1 MGWAVS
7 VMVCGSRGEL
17 PVPLGRTRVP
27 DGLTAS
33 IMYTVI
39 PRMKHLPCLAA
50 ALACLSAAALAQ
62 APPNRDIYMYQGA
75 DRDKR
80 LVEGARKE
88 GQVLFYST
96 MTVADGKA
104 LATAFEQ
111 KYGVRVNHWRG
122 SAEKIVSRAIAEAR
136 ARRHEA
142 DLFETSSHRVEAL
155 YRERLLEDFHTPV
168 LRDIVAEAFPRGHGQ
183 YVADRFAFFVMGY
196 NTNLVKGEELPATY
210 GDLLHPR
217 WTGRITIEGTDVLWF
232 AAVAKAMGEEKG
244 IAYFRKLAAM
254 KPEIRHGHIHTAQ
267 LVASGEVPFFL
278 TAYNNNIE
286 TLKSKGAPVDWKPL
300 QPAFGQA
307 AAIGVSRYAP
317 HPHAA
322 LLFTEFV
329 LSKEGQEILKS
340 GNRVP
345 TSRLVDSPLNKF
357 KYEIIDPMLAL
368 DEGDKWDKLFSALFL
383 GGKIVQES
391 E

>member
-1 MGWAVS
+1 
-7 VMVCGSRGEL
+7 
-17 PVPLGRTRVP
+17 
-27 DGLTAS
+27 
-33 IMYTVI
+33 
-39 PRMKHLPCLAA
+39 MKRPSCLAA
-50 ALACLSAAALAQ
+50 AFACLAAAAFAQ
-62 APPNRDIYMYQGA
+62 APSSRDIYMYQGA
-75 DRDKR
+75 DREAR
-80 LVEGARKE
+80 LVAGAKRE
-88 GQVLFYST
+88 RQLVLYST

-111 KYGVRVNHWRG
+111 KYGVGVSHWRG
-122 SAEKIVSRAIAEAR
+122 SAEKIVSRALAEAR

-142 DLFETSSHRVEAL
+142 DVFETSSHRIEAL
-155 YRERLLEDFHTPV
+155 YRERLLEDFHTPA
-168 LRDIVAEAFPRGHGQ
+168 LRDIVPEAFPRGHRQ
-183 YVADRFAFFVMGY
+183 YVADRFAFFVMGW
-196 NTNLVKGEELPATY
+196 NTNLVKSEELPASY
-210 GDLLHPR
+210 EDLLHPR

-286 TLKSKGAPVDWKPL
+286 TLKSKGAPVEWKPL

-307 AAIGVSRYAP
+307 AAIGLSRYAP

-322 LLFTEFV
+322 LLFAEFV

-357 KYEIIDPMLAL
+357 KYEIVDPVLAL
-368 DEGDKWDKLFSALFL
+368 DESEKWDGLFSNIFL
-383 GGKIVQES
+383 GGRAVKEGD
-391 E
+391 

>member
-1 MGWAVS
+1 MATPWTPR
-7 VMVCGSRGEL
+7 SRA
-17 PVPLGRTRVP
+17 PLN
-27 DGLTAS
+27 
-33 IMYTVI
+33 
-39 PRMKHLPCLAA
+39 PRLSRFRARRIALAA
-50 ALACLSAAALAQ
+50 LVGFAAAAFAQ
-62 APPNRDIYMYQGA
+62 TRAGPASPHREIYLYQGA
-75 DRDKR
+75 DREAR
-80 LVEGARKE
+80 LGAGARKE
-88 GQVLFYST
+88 RQVLFYST

-111 KYGVRVNHWRG
+111 KHGVRVNHWRG
-122 SAEKIVSRAIAEAR
+122 SAEKIVSRALAEAR

-142 DLFETSSHRVEAL
+142 DVFETSSHRIEAL

-168 LRDIVAEAFPRGHGQ
+168 LRDIVAEAFPRGHRQ
-183 YVADRFAFFVMGY
+183 YVADRFAFFVMGW
-196 NTNLVKGEELPATY
+196 NTNLVKREELPATY
-210 GDLLHPR
+210 EDLLHPR

-244 IAYFRKLAAM
+244 IAYFRKLAALN
-254 KPEIRHGHIHTAQ
+254 PEIRHGHIHTAQ
-267 LVASGEVPFFL
+267 LVASGEVPFYL

-286 TLKSKGAPVDWKPL
+286 TLKSKGAPVEWKPL

-307 AAIGVSRYAP
+307 AAVGVSRYAP

-368 DEGDKWDKLFSALFL
+368 DEGDKWDKRCSNLFL
-383 GGKIVQES
+383 GGRAVKEGD
-391 E
+391 

>member
-1 MGWAVS
+1 MATPPARFRPPMNPRS
-7 VMVCGSRGEL
+7 SRFRARRIVL
-17 PVPLGRTRVP
+17 
-27 DGLTAS
+27 
-33 IMYTVI
+33 
-39 PRMKHLPCLAA
+39 A
-50 ALACLSAAALAQ
+50 ALAGFAAAATAQ
-62 APPNRDIYMYQGA
+62 TPPGPASPHHEIYMYRGA

-80 LVEGARKE
+80 LVEGAKKE
-88 GQVLFYST
+88 REALFYST
-96 MTVADGKA
+96 MTVADGRA
-104 LATAFEQ
+104 LATAFER
-111 KYGVRVNHWRG
+111 KYGVKVNHWRG

-142 DLFETSSHRVEAL
+142 DVFETSSHRIEAL
-155 YRERLLEDFHTPV
+155 YRERLLEDFHTPA
-168 LRDIVAEAFPRGHGQ
+168 LRDIVPEAFPRGHGQ

-196 NTNLVKGEELPATY
+196 NTDLVKREELPATY
-210 GDLLHPR
+210 EDLLQPR
-217 WTGRITIEGTDVLWF
+217 WAGRITIEGTDVLWL
-232 AAVAKAMGEEKG
+232 AAVTKSMGEEKG
-244 IAYFRKLAAM
+244 LAFFRKLAAAI

-286 TLKSKGAPVDWKPL
+286 TLKSKGAPVEWKPL

-307 AAIGVSRYAP
+307 AAVGLSRYAP

-383 GGKIVQES
+383 GGKTVRES

>member
-1 MGWAVS
+1 
-7 VMVCGSRGEL
+7 
-17 PVPLGRTRVP
+17 
-27 DGLTAS
+27 
-33 IMYTVI
+33 
-39 PRMKHLPCLAA
+39 MKRPSCLAA
-50 ALACLSAAALAQ
+50 ALACLAAAAFAQ
-62 APPNRDIYMYQGA
+62 TPSSRDIYMYQGA

-88 GQVLFYST
+88 GQVLLYST
-96 MTVADGKA
+96 MPVADGKA

-122 SAEKIVSRAIAEAR
+122 SAEKIVSRALAEAR

-142 DLFETSSHRVEAL
+142 DVFETSSHRIEAL

-168 LRDIVAEAFPRGHGQ
+168 LRDIVPEAFPRGHRQ

-196 NTNLVKGEELPATY
+196 NTSLVKREELPASY
-210 GDLLHPR
+210 EDLLHPR

-267 LVASGEVPFFL
+267 LVASGEVAFFL

-286 TLKSKGAPVDWKPL
+286 TLKSKGAPVEWKPL

-307 AAIGVSRYAP
+307 AAIGVARNAP
-317 HPHAA
+317 RPHAA
-322 LLFTEFV
+322 LLLAEFV
-329 LSKEGQEILKS
+329 LSKEGQEIYKS
-340 GNRVP
+340 VNRVP
-345 TSRLVDSPLNKF
+345 TSMAVDSPLNKF
-357 KYEIIDPMLAL
+357 KYEIIDPVLAL
-368 DEGDKWDKLFSALFL
+368 DEGDKWEKLFSEIFL
-383 GGKIVQES
+383 GGKPVQTDE
-391 E
+391 

>member
-1 MGWAVS
+1 
-7 VMVCGSRGEL
+7 
-17 PVPLGRTRVP
+17 
-27 DGLTAS
+27 
-33 IMYTVI
+33 
-39 PRMKHLPCLAA
+39 MKRPSCLAA
-50 ALACLSAAALAQ
+50 ALACLAAAAFAQ
-62 APPNRDIYMYQGA
+62 TPSSRDIYMYQGA
-75 DRDKR
+75 DRDAR
-80 LVEGARKE
+80 LVAGAKKE
-88 GQVLFYST
+88 GQVLLYST

-122 SAEKIVSRAIAEAR
+122 SAEKIVSRAVAEAR

-142 DLFETSSHRVEAL
+142 DVFETSSHRIEAL

-168 LRDIVAEAFPRGHGQ
+168 LRDIVAEAFPRGHRQ
-183 YVADRFAFFVMGY
+183 YVADRFAFFVMGW
-196 NTNLVKGEELPATY
+196 NTKLVRGEELPATY
-210 GDLLHPR
+210 EDLLHPR
-217 WTGRITIEGTDVLWF
+217 WSGRITIEGTDALWF

-286 TLKSKGAPVDWKPL
+286 TLKSKGAPVEWKPL

-307 AAIGVSRYAP
+307 AAVGVSRYAP

-329 LSKEGQEILKS
+329 LSKEGQEILRS

-357 KYEIIDPMLAL
+357 KYEIVDPELAL
-368 DEGDKWDKLFSALFL
+368 DEGDKWDKLFSNLFL
-383 GGKIVQES
+383 GGRAVKEG

>member
-1 MGWAVS
+1 MATPWTPR
-7 VMVCGSRGEL
+7 SR
-17 PVPLGRTRVP
+17 PSMNPRSSRFRARRVA
-27 DGLTAS
+27 L
-33 IMYTVI
+33 
-39 PRMKHLPCLAA
+39 A
-50 ALACLSAAALAQ
+50 ALAGFAAAAFAQ
-62 APPNRDIYMYQGA
+62 TPAGPASPHREIYMYQGA

-80 LVEGARKE
+80 LVEGAKKE
-88 GQVLFYST
+88 RELLFYST

-111 KYGVRVNHWRG
+111 KYAVRVNHWRG
-122 SAEKIVSRAIAEAR
+122 SAEKIVSRALAEAR
-136 ARRHEA
+136 ARHHEA
-142 DLFETSSHRVEAL
+142 DVFETSSHRIEAL
-155 YRERLLEDFHTPV
+155 YRERLLEDFHTPA
-168 LRDIVAEAFPRGHGQ
+168 LRDIVPEAFPRGHRQ
-183 YVADRFAFFVMGY
+183 YVADRLAFFVMGY
-196 NTNLVKGEELPATY
+196 NTDLVKREELPATY
-210 GDLLHPR
+210 GDLLQPR
-217 WTGRITIEGTDVLWF
+217 WVGRITIEGTDMLWF
-232 AAVAKAMGEEKG
+232 AAVAKAMGEDKG
-244 IAYFRKLAAM
+244 VVYFRRLAAM
-254 KPEIRHGHIHTAQ
+254 RPEIRHGHIHTAQ

-286 TLKSKGAPVDWKPL
+286 TLKLKGAPVEWKPL

-383 GGKIVQES
+383 GGKTVQES